1 VNVVQTGPRG
11 GTTSLFIRG
20 GNSNFTKLLID
31 GVPANDIGGSVDF
44 SNLAATGVDSVEI
57 LRDPNSAMYGSDA
70 MAGVVNVTTR
80 RGESRIPQGD
90 LSFEGGNL
98 GTSSERLSLGGV
110 VRRFDYFSEVAH
122 YDTDNSVP
130 NNGFRITSYA
140 GRFGGL
146 VGRSVLLNGTL
157 RASSG
162 HFGSPNAIELF
173 GIPDDSTET
182 NRYLFGS
189 ASATIV
195 HNDRWQSVVRFGVMS
210 RTQHFLNPTPTGEP
224 FDPFGGGPNYLGNLV
239 TITGANGDSAT
250 GQAIL
255 DFGGVYPSPFTSKA
269 GHNSVSGQ
277 TTYRLSDHVDVSGG
291 VRIDHESGADG
302 AEDEPAKSTR
312 NDAGGFVEVRATTGQ
327 LFATVSAGVDHDKSF
342 GTAATPRG
350 SVAYYLR
357 KPMGDAPVGGT
368 KLTFNAGTGIKAPSV
383 LQEESSLFVVAQT
396 VPALVNAGIS
406 PIGPERTR
414 GFDGG
419 IEQAFWHERLHARV
433 TVFDNTFSDII
444 EFVSNKILPQLGV
457 SATVASALPSGVYVN
472 SSSYTAHGAE
482 TSMEVQVS
490 PELRLSA
497 SYTYLATRV
506 TKSFTGGVLAPAINP
521 AFPNT
526 PIGQFAP
533 LLGAA
538 QFRRPANSGTL
549 AAFYAHERVSL
560 AVSAQFAGKS
570 DDSDFAFD
578 GFFGNSLLL
587 PNHDLDKGYAKVD
600 VTAAYRFHSR
610 IKAFVAIENAL
621 DQNYTPVFAFPALPR
636 TARVGVTLTLGGDRR

>member
-1 VNVVQTGPRG
+1 
-11 GTTSLFIRG
+11 
-20 GNSNFTKLLID
+20 
-31 GVPANDIGGSVDF
+31 
-44 SNLAATGVDSVEI
+44 
-57 LRDPNSAMYGSDA
+57 
-70 MAGVVNVTTR
+70 
-80 RGESRIPQGD
+80 
-90 LSFEGGNL
+90 
-98 GTSSERLSLGGV
+98 
-110 VRRFDYFSEVAH
+110 
-122 YDTDNSVP
+122 
-130 NNGFRITSYA
+130 
-140 GRFGGL
+140 
-146 VGRSVLLNGTL
+146 
-157 RASSG
+157 
-162 HFGSPNAIELF
+162 
-173 GIPDDSTET
+173 
-182 NRYLFGS
+182 
-189 ASATIV
+189 
-195 HNDRWQSVVRFGVMS
+195 
-210 RTQHFLNPTPTGEP
+210 
-224 FDPFGGGPNYLGNLV
+224 
-239 TITGANGDSAT
+239 
-250 GQAIL
+250 
-255 DFGGVYPSPFTSKA
+255 
-269 GHNSVSGQ
+269 
-277 TTYRLSDHVDVSGG
+277 
-291 VRIDHESGADG
+291 
-302 AEDEPAKSTR
+302 
-312 NDAGGFVEVRATTGQ
+312 
-327 LFATVSAGVDHDKSF
+327 
-342 GTAATPRG
+342 
-350 SVAYYLR
+350 
-357 KPMGDAPVGGT
+357 
-368 KLTFNAGTGIKAPSV
+368 
-383 LQEESSLFVVAQT
+383 VAQT

-482 TSMEVQVS
+482 TSMDVQVS